1 MITEGQKIRVEAG
14 DAPEFIEMVNSIMG
28 LLVFQYTIQE
38 VVFVKIKNWFDHK
51 WLNYSGKSVV
61 PFHSGGIL
69 ESGTALR
76 EEWRE
81 QVTIPPFHPKRIIY
95 SKFFQKQPTG
105 NPQIERKLHRF
116 RSSNDN
122 LHNRV
127 EAYTQDGLLVWFSSH
142 SAVNRRGSLMSYRV
156 QNQQVHTW
164 YASMEL
170 TDGWRITQTKGI
182 ALSELKGY
190 IQ

>member
-1 MITEGQKIRVEAG
+1 MVIEGQKIRAKEG
-14 DAPEFIEMVNSIMG
+14 DAPEFIEMVNTIMG
-28 LLVFQYTIQE
+28 LLVFQYGIKE

-61 PFHSGGIL
+61 PFESAGAL
-69 ESGTALR
+69 ERDAALQD
-76 EEWRE
+76 EWRE
-81 QVTIPPFHPKRIIY
+81 QVTIPPFHPNRVIY
-95 SKFFQKQPTG
+95 SKFFQKQPTD
-105 NPQIERKLHRF
+105 NVAIKRKLHRF
-116 RSSNDN
+116 RASNDN

-127 EAYTQDGLLVWFSSH
+127 EDYTKDGLLIWFSSH
-142 SAVNRRGSLMSYRV
+142 SAINQRGSLMIYRV

-170 TDGWRITQTKGI
+170 TDGWKVTRTKGI

-190 IQ
+190 IK